1 EKQSYT
7 TTKDLGVGTVKFSE
21 FYPNGLL
28 ILGTKGVAIMDF
40 EGNVIGSVSTKNL
53 KAFTAMK
60 EEIWL
65 LETKRFLR
73 LDAQEGTIMEES
85 TFGKSDIITFS
96 PSGRVLAK
104 IKGAKVELLRK

>member
-1 EKQSYT
+1 M
-7 TTKDLGVGTVKFSE
+7 GTVKFSE
-21 FYPNGLL
+21 FYSNGLL

-53 KAFTAMK
+53 KAFTATK

-65 LETKRFLR
+65 LENKRFIR
-73 LDAQEGTIMEES
+73 IDAQEGTIMEES

-104 IKGAKVELLRK
+104 IKEAKVELLRK